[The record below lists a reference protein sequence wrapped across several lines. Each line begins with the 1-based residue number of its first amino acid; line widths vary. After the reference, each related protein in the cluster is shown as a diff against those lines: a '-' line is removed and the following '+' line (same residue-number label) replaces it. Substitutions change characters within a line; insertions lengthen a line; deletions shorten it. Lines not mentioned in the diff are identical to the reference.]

1 VSLEDSQ
8 QMQNR
13 VITAIGNNSAS
24 NDFRQHKHDMNGK
37 LIASAEAFAAGKKLG
52 MSEEETLSM
61 MSRMMRRQQR
71 SDENVTANDI
81 ERQLAQ
87 SANSLADVSSGAELQ
102 GLRIREK
109 PEVDP
114 FGQMQDEF
122 QEFGG
127 RQGTAAAREEMV
139 NLGMIDGNN
148 LSEDERIRRGDAIER
163 PQSGQAGVRDA
174 LTQLRGAREEQKG
187 LSAMISRVMGGG
199 DERMQ
204 GAAEVEGRLEDSLE
218 YGPTQRGAE
227 RSLAAELVRRDNDRF
242 SYRRGAYNNI
252 KGQIEAEQIGER
264 LYMSPRPGYETSAM
278 VGDMNLDRIGSGSYQ
293 TPLPEAV
300 PGPGGV
306 FLDPS
311 TGNPLAVQGP
321 EFSSPNLDQSAQFNA
336 PTTTRSWMVEQ
347 QPDYYQS
354 QRSFGNYP
362 QVDISSTTRLFAD
375 RLRGMPGMKDR
386 VPESNYRS
394 ADELQTAVDFM
405 AGKGDVDFATRELVT
420 DPSGNVSLQSTTQTN
435 PDIRGLLGA
444 MRYTPAEE
452 KQLANAMYQM
462 EVARGTT
469 VNQQGKQ
476 QYFTRTGRGGTLEPV
491 AFQSTPSNGGPS
503 IFFDSPEAIDPREGQ
518 AKVARIAPG
527 QKIDGLDIKTAL
539 SKLGDPDAAKPFMGA
554 VERIDPSTGK
564 RSLERDAGPAYKT
577 RYNKTGAD
585 DLVGIESALRGQEQE
600 FAYNRARSAAKK
612 NPRAIVRPADQ
623 QPVDEDELRGKVVK
637 AALVSER
644 EKRNNSRRANQMSD
658 IISMLPPNAR
668 RTRLRG

>member
-1 VSLEDSQ
+1 
-8 QMQNR
+8 
-13 VITAIGNNSAS
+13 
-24 NDFRQHKHDMNGK
+24 MNGK

-52 MSEEETLSM
+52 MSEEETLAM

-71 SDENVTANDI
+71 KDDTVTVQDV
-81 ERQLAQ
+81 ERKLAQ
-87 SANSLADVSSGAELQ
+87 AANSLADVSSGAELQ
-102 GLRIREK
+102 GVRYREM

-127 RQGTAAAREEMV
+127 GAGPAAAREEMV
-139 NLGMIDGNN
+139 NLGFIDGND
-148 LSEDERIRRGDAIER
+148 LSEDERIRRGDAVER

-174 LTQLRGAREEQKG
+174 LMQLRGAREEQKG
-187 LSAMISRVMGGG
+187 LSGLISRVMGGG
-199 DERMQ
+199 GESIP
-204 GAAEVEGRLEDSLE
+204 GAAAVEGRLEDSLE

-227 RSLAAELVRRDNDRF
+227 RSLAAELVRRDNSRF
-242 SYRRGAYNNI
+242 SGRRAAYNNI

-306 FLDPS
+306 YLDPS

-321 EFSSPNLDQSAQFNA
+321 EFKSPNLDQSAQFNA

-354 QRSFGNYP
+354 ERSFGNYP
-362 QVDISSTTRLFAD
+362 QVDISGTTRLFAD
-375 RLRGMPGMKDR
+375 RLRGLPGFAGVSPNVR
-386 VPESNYRS
+386 G
-394 ADELQTAVDFM
+394 ADEIQRAVDI
-405 AGKGDVDFATRELVT
+405 AAKRGDINFATRELVT
-420 DPSGNVSLQSTTQTN
+420 DPNGNVSLKSTPQSS

-452 KQLANAMYQM
+452 MALANAMYQM
-462 EVARGTT
+462 EVAKGTT

-476 QYFTRTGRGGTLEPV
+476 QYFTRTGPAGTLQPV
-491 AFQSTPSNGGPS
+491 GFQASPANGGPS

-527 QKIDGLDIKTAL
+527 QKIDGTDIKTAL
-539 SKLGDPDAAKPFMGA
+539 SKLSDPDAAKPFIGA
-554 VERIDPSTGK
+554 VETVDPSTGK
-564 RSLERDAGPAYKT
+564 RSLEQDAGPAYKT

-600 FAYNRARSAAKK
+600 FAYKRARSAAKK
-612 NPRAIVRPADQ
+612 DPRAIVRPANQ
-623 QPVDEDELRGKVVK
+623 QPVDESALRGKVVK

-644 EKRNNSRRANQMSD
+644 EKRNNSRRADQMSE

>member
-1 VSLEDSQ
+1 
-8 QMQNR
+8 
-13 VITAIGNNSAS
+13 
-24 NDFRQHKHDMNGK
+24 MNGK
-37 LIASAEAFAAGKKLG
+37 LIASAEAFAAGRKLG

-71 SDENVTANDI
+71 KDDNVTVQDI

-87 SANSLADVSSGAELQ
+87 SANSLTDVSSGAELQ
-102 GLRIREK
+102 GVRYREM

-114 FGQMQDEF
+114 FGQMQDEL

-127 RQGTAAAREEMV
+127 GAGAAAAREEKV
-139 NLGMIDGNN
+139 NLGFIDGND
-148 LSEDERIRRGDAIER
+148 LSEDERIRRGDAVAR

-174 LTQLRGAREEQKG
+174 LMQLRAASQEQERFSSMMSG
-187 LSAMISRVMGGG
+187 TFGGG
-199 DERMQ
+199 AESVP
-204 GAAEVEGRLEDSLE
+204 GAAGVEGRLEDSLE
-218 YGPTQRGAE
+218 YGPKQRGAE
-227 RSLAAELVRRDNDRF
+227 RSLAAELVRRDNERF
-242 SYRRGAYNNI
+242 SGRRGAYNNI

-306 FLDPS
+306 YLDPS
-311 TGNPLAVQGP
+311 TGNPLAIQGP
-321 EFSSPNLDQSAQFNA
+321 EFKSPNLDQSSQFNA

-347 QPDYYQS
+347 QPDYYES

-362 QVDISSTTRLFAD
+362 QVDIGGATQLFAS
-375 RLRGMPGMKDR
+375 RLRGLPGFEQVSPNVR
-386 VPESNYRS
+386 GV
-394 ADELQTAVDFM
+394 DEIQRAVDI
-405 AGKGDVDFATRELVT
+405 AARRGDVNFSTRELVT
-420 DPSGNVSLQSTTQTN
+420 DPSGNVSLKSTPQTN

-452 KQLANAMYQM
+452 SALANAMYQM
-462 EVARGTT
+462 EVAKGTT

-476 QYFTRTGRGGTLEPV
+476 QYFTRQGPGGTL
-491 AFQSTPSNGGPS
+491 TPTGVKMSESNGGAQV
-503 IFFDSPEAIDPREGQ
+503 FFDSPEAIDPREGQ
-518 AKVARIAPG
+518 AQVARIAPG
-527 QKIDGLDIKTAL
+527 QKIDGRDIKTAL
-539 SKLGDPDAAKPFMGA
+539 SKLSDPDAAKPFIGA
-554 VERIDPSTGK
+554 VETVDPTTGR
-564 RSLERDAGPAYKT
+564 RSLEQDAGPAYKT

-585 DLVGIESALRGQEQE
+585 DLVGIESALRNQEQE
-600 FAYNRARSAAKK
+600 YAYKRAKTAAKK
-612 NPRAIVRPADQ
+612 DPRAIVRPAAQ
-623 QPVDEDELRGKVVK
+623 QPVDESALRGKVVK

-644 EKRNNSRRANQMSD
+644 EKRNNSRRADQMSE